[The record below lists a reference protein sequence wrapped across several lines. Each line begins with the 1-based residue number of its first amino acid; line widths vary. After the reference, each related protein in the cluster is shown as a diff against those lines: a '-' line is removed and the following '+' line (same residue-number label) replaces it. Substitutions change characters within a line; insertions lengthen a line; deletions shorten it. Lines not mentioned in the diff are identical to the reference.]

1 MLLTLERCNNE
12 NRVIHYFFV
21 SFDIRNEATRY
32 IESLEI
38 DLAEKE
44 WCPFDRNVL
53 RTYFM

>member
-1 MLLTLERCNNE
+1 MKNG
-12 NRVIHYFFV
+12 VIHYFFI
-21 SFDIRNEATRY
+21 SFDIRNEVTRY